1 MINNKIHKAD
11 MWHSQ
16 FCHIGFDTFA
26 RMFKL
31 ELIPKFNKHIK
42 LVTLGVMWWWVCRE
56 FCQAAQQP
64 HNLALATL
72 GDLEPDD
79 KVVNKYLCIACP
91 RYKQLVIS
99 IETLLDSMDL
109 SVEDIAGRLKAIED
123 DKHTDDGHE
132 GEKLYLIEEQWLERY
147 K

>member
-42 LVTLGVMWWWVCRE
+42 LVTLGVM
-56 FCQAAQQP
+56 
-64 HNLALATL
+64 
-72 GDLEPDD
+72 
-79 KVVNKYLCIACP
+79 
-91 RYKQLVIS
+91 
-99 IETLLDSMDL
+99 
-109 SVEDIAGRLKAIED
+109 
-123 DKHTDDGHE
+123 
-132 GEKLYLIEEQWLERY
+132 
-147 K
+147 